1 MATQVFVRK
10 FNNALCPADGFG
22 IDAIENLKVGIVYK
36 CEITA
41 SRNYKFLQKAFVLVN
56 YAFEVWEPPTNG
68 QLYYKGQE
76 VEKDLEGFR
85 DYLTILAGYYRP
97 TYLLDG
103 SVRLKAKSWSYKE
116 MPDDQD
122 FSQLYS
128 KLIDVIFKKVLSG
141 YTGEQLDEIVN
152 NLLGGFA

>member
-1 MATQVFVRK
+1 
-10 FNNALCPADGFG
+10 
-22 IDAIENLKVGIVYK
+22 
-36 CEITA
+36 
-41 SRNYKFLQKAFVLVN
+41 
-56 YAFEVWEPPTNG
+56 
-68 QLYYKGQE
+68 
-76 VEKDLEGFR
+76 
-85 DYLTILAGYYRP
+85 
-97 TYLLDG
+97 
-103 SVRLKAKSWSYKE
+103 